1 MQRDTS
7 KRDDGAAHR
16 RSGGVTP
23 LESDAPRPVM
33 RTERLVLRPFELRDA
48 RDVQR
53 LAGAY
58 EVADTTLT
66 IPHPYPDGAAEQW
79 IATHQPSWD
88 ARTLATF
95 AIVDRRAEA
104 LLGAVGLMLA
114 MPHLRA
120 EIGYWVGVP
129 FWNQGYCTEAVR
141 EVLAFGFNGL
151 GLHRIEA
158 RHLTRNPPSG
168 RVMQKVGMSFEGVQ
182 RGAFLKGDAF
192 EDVATYAILDDE
204 WRTGSPP
211 VRPAS

>member
-1 MQRDTS
+1 
-7 KRDDGAAHR
+7 
-16 RSGGVTP
+16 VTR
-23 LESDAPRPVM
+23 LLDADAPRPVM
-33 RTERLVLRPFELRDA
+33 RTERLVLRPFELSDA

-53 LAGAY
+53 LAGAF

-79 IATHQPSWD
+79 IATHQPSWE

-95 AIVDRRAEA
+95 AITDCETNA
-104 LLGAVGLMLA
+104 LRGAIGLMLA

-129 FWNQGYCTEAVR
+129 YWNRGYCTEAVR
-141 EVLAFGFNGL
+141 AVLAFGFDGL

-182 RGAFLKGDAF
+182 RGAFLKGDGF
-192 EDVATYAILDDE
+192 EDVATYAILEGE
-204 WRTGSPP
+204 WRAGSPP
-211 VRPAS
+211 TRSAS